1 MERLDQEV
9 HNGVIHVVNK
19 VIQPSEMTLL
29 EVMQNNEN
37 LTIWAMAYE
46 ASGLNEGMEKLYDE
60 SYVNT
65 YGSDMYQ
72 YGELCPYVLRF

>member
-46 ASGLNEGMEKLYDE
+46 ASGLNVM
-60 SYVNT
+60 
-65 YGSDMYQ
+65 
-72 YGELCPYVLRF
+72 